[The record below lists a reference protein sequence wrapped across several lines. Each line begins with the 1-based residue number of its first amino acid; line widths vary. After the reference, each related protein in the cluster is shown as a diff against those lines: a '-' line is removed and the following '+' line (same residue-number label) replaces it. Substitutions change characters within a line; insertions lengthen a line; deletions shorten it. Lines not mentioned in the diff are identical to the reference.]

1 MGVQPL
7 SFASLELKNISGGLG
22 RKLSRFL
29 KKKIDEMSES
39 QNLNIFDQYLTPS
52 NRGGLAPNHQASISR
67 TLAMTVACMRILY
80 RLSSCYGFEEIG
92 IFIKNGQGPP
102 QPPNGV

>member
-1 MGVQPL
+1 
-7 SFASLELKNISGGLG
+7 
-22 RKLSRFL
+22 
-29 KKKIDEMSES
+29 MSES

-102 QPPNGV
+102 QPPNGEWGTQIFRGCESGLSAPYAANMDALRRLLWLI